1 MKDTTPPDGTSHY
14 NVPEVIDLDSNDSD
28 SPEQHHHYGE
38 TLFEQDGRLNKIP
51 AVQCKQ
57 ESMSL
62 SSAHNIKSSSPADSN
77 ECTKQ
82 VLAAV
87 ENLSAQVEMLR
98 KSMVLMEERLTL
110 IEEKTKRTVFSK
122 HQ

>member
-14 NVPEVIDLDSNDSD
+14 NIPEIIDLDSNESD
-28 SPEQHHHYGE
+28 SPEQHNCYGE
-38 TLFEQDGRLNKIP
+38 TLFEQAGRLNKMP
-51 AVQCKQ
+51 AGQCKQ

-62 SSAHNIKSSSPADSN
+62 SSAHNINSSSPADSN
-77 ECTKQ
+77 ECNKQ

-87 ENLSAQVEMLR
+87 ENISAQVGMLR
-98 KSMVLMEERLTL
+98 KSVVLMEERLTL
-110 IEEKTKRTVFSK
+110 IEEKTKHTVFSK

>member
-1 MKDTTPPDGTSHY
+1 VKDTTPPGRTSHY
-14 NVPEVIDLDSNDSD
+14 DIPEVIDLDSNESD
-28 SPEQHHHYGE
+28 SPEQHNCYGE
-38 TLFEQDGRLNKIP
+38 TLFEQAGRLNKMP
-51 AVQCKQ
+51 AGQCKQ

-62 SSAHNIKSSSPADSN
+62 SSAHNINSSSPADSN

-110 IEEKTKRTVFSK
+110 IEENKKHTVSSKR
-122 HQ
+122 Q

>member
-1 MKDTTPPDGTSHY
+1 VEETTPDKTPHC
-14 NVPEVIDLDSNDSD
+14 NIPEVIDLDSNDSD
-28 SPEQHHHYGE
+28 SPEEHNHYGE
-38 TLFEQDGRLNKIP
+38 TLFEESGRLNRTPVGQYKQDSIP
-51 AVQCKQ
+51 FA
-57 ESMSL
+57 
-62 SSAHNIKSSSPADSN
+62 SACDINSSPADNN

-98 KSMVLMEERLTL
+98 KSIVLMEERLTL
-110 IEEKTKRTVFSK
+110 MEEKTKHSTSSK

>member
-1 MKDTTPPDGTSHY
+1 MPPTETSHY
-14 NVPEVIDLDSNDSD
+14 NIPEIIDLDSSEGD
-28 SPEQHHHYGE
+28 SPEQHNRYGE
-38 TLFEQDGRLNKIP
+38 TLFEQAGQLNQIP
-51 AVQCKQ
+51 AGQYKQ
-57 ESMSL
+57 ESMPL
-62 SSAHNIKSSSPADSN
+62 ASAHSINSSSPADSN

-110 IEEKTKRTVFSK
+110 IEEKTKHTVFSK
-122 HQ
+122 YK

>member
-1 MKDTTPPDGTSHY
+1 VEATTPLDEIPHF
-14 NVPEVIDLDSNDSD
+14 NIPEVIDLASNDSD
-28 SPEQHHHYGE
+28 SPEQHNRYGE
-38 TLFEQDGRLNKIP
+38 VLFEEAGRLNKMPAGQYKQDSIP
-51 AVQCKQ
+51 
-57 ESMSL
+57 L
-62 SSAHNIKSSSPADSN
+62 SSARDINSTSPADSN
-77 ECTKQ
+77 ECTKH

-110 IEEKTKRTVFSK
+110 VEEKTKHTVSSK